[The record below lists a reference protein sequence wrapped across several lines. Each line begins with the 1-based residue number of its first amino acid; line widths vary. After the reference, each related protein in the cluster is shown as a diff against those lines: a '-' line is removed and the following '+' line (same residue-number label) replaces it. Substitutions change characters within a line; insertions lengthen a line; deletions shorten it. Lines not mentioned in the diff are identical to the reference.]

1 MKKLLLCL
9 FVFACGSSVT
19 ESESPKPYL
28 LNENIILT
36 NQLLADENM
45 NSRFVQD
52 GNWSS
57 WAFGPEENF
66 AQLSLEQLNGR
77 VLWVRLFGFDDDFL
91 KKYLQLWSLSP
102 NNINEIISNM
112 RSNNRETI
120 QYNAGNINLRVAL
133 ESRKTLRIT
142 EL

>member
-1 MKKLLLCL
+1 LD
-9 FVFACGSSVT
+9 
-19 ESESPKPYL
+19 
-28 LNENIILT
+28 ENIILT

-57 WAFGPEENF
+57 WAFDQRENS
-66 AQLSLEQLNGR
+66 AQISLEQLNGR

-102 NNINEIISNM
+102 NKINEIISNM

-120 QYNAGNINLRVAL
+120 QCNAGNINLRVAL

-142 EL
+142 VL